1 MRAQHP
7 ARERENDAA
16 REDATAEVSYQI
28 TTDSTQEREREAE
41 TSTSTTDRWI
51 LTGVASSIGGLC
63 RHTVATS
70 TVCVTKGT
78 RGLTKGTRGP
88 AKGTGWIS
96 LLIGTR
102 GDQGTGDDEGDQGT
116 GEGDRMDLAI
126 NRDQRGPEGPAMAEI
141 NARTL
146 MLNLGREDAI
156 DSTTSAKIARY
167 AERKQLAYKLTDEGV
182 LLLDGRGKKIHLRNG
197 VVTLRNALGLHALP
211 ERCHAIGDN
220 RVLNK
225 QQQHTNVVT
234 MLHVRKMALV
244 DPRLLK
250 SLRAPL
256 PDPTSDAIDTALRDL
271 DAEMTSILDGSD
283 ADESEK
289 VRLYNQALL
298 RYNDMTKAR
307 AAKPTPVVVMKSD
320 TVDNVPAAGATVET
334 AVVTGGQSTDPVNI
348 VGTLPKT
355 LQEKGRQLLS
365 RLSKVA
371 WNERGELMH
380 EGVPIPASNAVD
392 LVHDLLR
399 NRKTARDPVGW
410 RQFAK
415 QMRSANI
422 PLELVGSL
430 SAVVYYRFK
439 RLIVDIADMS
449 SKGPGFAYQH
459 V

>member
-16 REDATAEVSYQI
+16 REDATAEVSDQI

-78 RGLTKGTRGP
+78 
-88 AKGTGWIS
+88 
-96 LLIGTR
+96 
-102 GDQGTGDDEGDQGT
+102 
-116 GEGDRMDLAI
+116 GEGDRRDLAI

-141 NARTL
+141 NARAL
-146 MLNLGREDAI
+146 MFNLGREDAI

-182 LLLDGRGKKIHLRNG
+182 LLLNGRGKKIHLRNG

-211 ERCHAIGDN
+211 ERIGDN

-250 SLRAPL
+250 SLRENPTPL
-256 PDPTSDAIDTALRDL
+256 PDAIDTALRDL

-283 ADESEK
+283 PDESEK

-307 AAKPTPVVVMKSD
+307 AVKPIPVVVEVKKKEAAATTAS
-320 TVDNVPAAGATVET
+320 VVEPA
-334 AVVTGGQSTDPVNI
+334 DI

-355 LQEKGRQLLS
+355 LQMKGRQLLS
-365 RLSKVA
+365 AVT
-371 WNERGELMH
+371 WNERGELIH
-380 EGVPIPASNAVD
+380 KGVAIRGSNAVD

-399 NRKTARDPVGW
+399 NRKTPDPVGW
-410 RQFAK
+410 QQFAN
-415 QMRSANI
+415 QMRAANI
-422 PLELVGSL
+422 PMELVGNVTRRL
-430 SAVVYYRFK
+430 YLQKK
-439 RLIVDIADMS
+439 RGKRTPQKRTPETEWETL
-449 SKGPGFAYQH
+449 
-459 V
+459 

>member
-7 ARERENDAA
+7 ARERANDAA
-16 REDATAEVSYQI
+16 REDATAEVSDQI

-78 RGLTKGTRGP
+78 GDDEGTRGLTKGTG
-88 AKGTGWIS
+88 GIS
-96 LLIGTR
+96 L
-102 GDQGTGDDEGDQGT
+102 
-116 GEGDRMDLAI
+116 
-126 NRDQRGPEGPAMAEI
+126 
-141 NARTL
+141 
-146 MLNLGREDAI
+146 
-156 DSTTSAKIARY
+156 STTSAKIARY

-211 ERCHAIGDN
+211 ERIGDN

-250 SLRAPL
+250 SLRENPTPL
-256 PDPTSDAIDTALRDL
+256 PDAIDTALRDL

-307 AAKPTPVVVMKSD
+307 AAKPIPVVVEVKKEAAATMPTTAS
-320 TVDNVPAAGATVET
+320 VVEPA
-334 AVVTGGQSTDPVNI
+334 DI

-355 LQEKGRQLLS
+355 LQMKGRQLLS
-365 RLSKVA
+365 AVT
-371 WNERGELMH
+371 WNERGELIH
-380 EGVPIPASNAVD
+380 KGVAIRGSNAVD

-399 NRKTARDPVGW
+399 NRKTPDPVGW
-410 RQFAK
+410 QQFAN
-415 QMRSANI
+415 QMRAANI
-422 PLELVGSL
+422 PMELVGNVTRRL
-430 SAVVYYRFK
+430 YLQKK
-439 RLIVDIADMS
+439 RGKRTPQKRTPETEWETL
-449 SKGPGFAYQH
+449 
-459 V
+459 

>member
-16 REDATAEVSYQI
+16 REDATAEVSDQI

-78 RGLTKGTRGP
+78 
-88 AKGTGWIS
+88 
-96 LLIGTR
+96 
-102 GDQGTGDDEGDQGT
+102 GDDEGDQGT
-116 GEGDRMDLAI
+116 DEGDRMDLAI

-146 MLNLGREDAI
+146 MFNLGREDAI

-211 ERCHAIGDN
+211 ERCRAVGDN

-250 SLRAPL
+250 SLRENPTPL
-256 PDPTSDAIDTALRDL
+256 PDTIDTTLRDL
-271 DAEMTSILDGSD
+271 DAEMTSILDRSD

-298 RYNDMTKAR
+298 RYSDMTKAR
-307 AAKPTPVVVMKSD
+307 AAKPIPVVVEVKKE
-320 TVDNVPAAGATVET
+320 AAATMPTTALVVEP
-334 AVVTGGQSTDPVNI
+334 TDI

-355 LQEKGRQLLS
+355 LQMKGRQLLS
-365 RLSKVA
+365 AVT
-371 WNERGELMH
+371 WNERGELIH
-380 EGVPIPASNAVD
+380 KGVAIRGSNAVD
-392 LVHDLLR
+392 LIHDLLR
-399 NRKTARDPVGW
+399 NRKTPDPVGW
-410 RQFAK
+410 QQFAN
-415 QMRSANI
+415 QMRAANI
-422 PLELVGSL
+422 PMELVGNVTRRL
-430 SAVVYYRFK
+430 YLQKK
-439 RLIVDIADMS
+439 RGKRTPQKRTPETQMS
-449 SKGPGFAYQH
+449 EWETL
-459 V
+459 